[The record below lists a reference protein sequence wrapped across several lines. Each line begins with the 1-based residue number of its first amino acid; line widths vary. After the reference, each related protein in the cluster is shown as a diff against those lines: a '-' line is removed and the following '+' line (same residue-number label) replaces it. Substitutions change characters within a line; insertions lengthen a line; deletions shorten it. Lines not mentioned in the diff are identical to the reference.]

1 MNDVNK
7 KGLGRGLDA
16 LLGDDEDL
24 DFISGKQ
31 DAEKTK
37 NTVDIK
43 LLYPSP
49 LQPRKDFD
57 EDALNSLVESIR
69 EKGVLQPLLVRKNGD
84 KYEIIAGERRYRA
97 SKIAGLQELPV
108 IIKDIKDKEVL
119 EIALI
124 ENLLREN
131 LSAIE
136 EAEGFDRLI
145 KEFSHTQEALSQVI
159 GKSRSQIANT
169 LRLLA
174 LPEKVKDFVRQD
186 KLSAGHARALV
197 GLDNAEE
204 LANKIIKEG
213 LNVRQTEK
221 LVAKQKDLKPSSK
234 IAKTKSPELINIE
247 KYLDEAFGL
256 KVEISNGK
264 NNSGHVSIRYD
275 SIEELE
281 NIIDILE
288 RRR

>member
-69 EKGVLQPLLVRKNGD
+69 EKGVLQPLLVRKNGN

-97 SKIAGLQELPV
+97 SKVAGLQELPV

-197 GLDNAEE
+197 GLDNADE

>member
-69 EKGVLQPLLVRKNGD
+69 EKGVLQPLLVRKNGN

>member
-174 LPEKVKDFVRQD
+174 LPEKVKDFVRKD